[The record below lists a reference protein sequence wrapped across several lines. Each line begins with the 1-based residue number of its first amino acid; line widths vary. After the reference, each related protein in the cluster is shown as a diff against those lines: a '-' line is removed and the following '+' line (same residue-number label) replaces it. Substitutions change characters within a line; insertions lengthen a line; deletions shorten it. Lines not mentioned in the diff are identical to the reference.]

1 MLLSFYI
8 FLKIKIIFLKII
20 FKDNSNDYC
29 YLNNYLHNNLEN
41 PNSSFESSLM
51 VQSDH
56 FKLDEN
62 ESFGLNEFSQVLKNE
77 LDILR
82 LIAEDNLNKI
92 NQCEFD
98 QYYQS

>member
-1 MLLSFYI
+1 
-8 FLKIKIIFLKII
+8 
-20 FKDNSNDYC
+20 
-29 YLNNYLHNNLEN
+29 
-41 PNSSFESSLM
+41 M

-82 LIAEDNLNKI
+82 LIDEDNLNNI